1 MKQARAALDQDQD
14 IARRDCAA
22 FVFDHDRL
30 TRGEHRGDAR
40 GDGIGQKAG
49 VVIGGHKV
57 LGVFPGDLIALGRL
71 GDGGPEVDAARAGS
85 VIGFVQHIGA
95 DTGRARAIGHPVD
108 QRQDHRGRAE
118 GIEQF
123 AGVKGHIHL
132 RQTRGE
138 MVAHQV
144 EPLGIGPL
152 EGIDRLLLVTHDK
165 DGAGN
170 LGAGALACGKLGG
183 ECLDDLPLG
192 GAGILRL
199 IDKDMVDPAVEA
211 KEHPLGHLFSGQ
223 KPPCGADQIVEIE
236 PAAQRLGLCVA
247 GQESGGK
254 AVQRM
259 GSARGHQPKA
269 QGARI
274 GHTFGQGIIGRDK
287 IGAHRGAHLGA
298 GEGFGRAFLF
308 ARHGQAGGLERG
320 QIGQPHRR
328 PWHGAEPRGQ
338 FGLCDDRVVEMGNQS
353 RGKIALAAIQCRGDH
368 LILGQIGGDPRPIA
382 DCRPIPR
389 IGQRILRACH
399 GAGQFAQPIII
410 GEQIGHRVDGSRRR
424 ALGHIIEQIG
434 DQPGLHA
441 LVDLGEAGADARL
454 EREAAQNRGAEG
466 MDGLDLEAARCL
478 DRAGKKRTRAPQPVG
493 VDRILADLL
502 QRRAQLGVR
511 HHRPCAQALEQAVL
525 HLHRGGLGIGQAQ
538 DAFGADPLQQ

>member
-1 MKQARAALDQDQD
+1 M
-14 IARRDCAA
+14 
-22 FVFDHDRL
+22 
-30 TRGEHRGDAR
+30 
-40 GDGIGQKAG
+40 
-49 VVIGGHKV
+49 
-57 LGVFPGDLIALGRL
+57 
-71 GDGGPEVDAARAGS
+71 
-85 VIGFVQHIGA
+85 IGFVQHIGA

-132 RQTRGE
+132 GQTGRE

-152 EGIDRLLLVTHDK
+152 ERIDRLFLVTHDK

-170 LGAGALACGKLGG
+170 LGACTLACGKLGG
-183 ECLDDLPLG
+183 EGLDDLPLG

-199 IDKDMVDPAVEA
+199 IDKDMVDPAVET
-211 KEHPLGHLFSGQ
+211 KKHPLGHLFGGQ
-223 KPPCGADQIVEIE
+223 KPPCGADEIVEIQ
-236 PAAQRLGLCVA
+236 PAAQRLGLRVA

-287 IGAHRGAHLGA
+287 IGAHRIAHLGI
-298 GEGFGRAFLF
+298 GDGFGRAFLF
-308 ARHGQAGGLERG
+308 ARHGQAGGLELG
-320 QIGQPHRR
+320 QIEKPHRR

-338 FGLCDDRVVEMGNQS
+338 FGLCLVGGVKMGDQGG
-353 RGKIALAAIQCRGDH
+353 RKIGLAAIKGDGDH
-368 LILGQIGGDPRPIA
+368 LILGQIGGDARPIA
-382 DCRPIPR
+382 DRRPIPWM
-389 IGQRILRACH
+389 GQRILRACH

-410 GEQIGHRVDGSRRR
+410 GQQIGHRVDGIRRR

-434 DQPGLHA
+434 DQPGLHT
-441 LVDLGEAGADARL
+441 LIDLGEAGADARL
-454 EREAAQNRGAEG
+454 KREAAQNRGTEG
-466 MDGLDLEAARCL
+466 MDGLDLEAARRL
-478 DRAGKKRTRAPQPVG
+478 DRAGKKRARAPQPVG

-511 HHRPCAQALEQAVL
+511 HHRPFAQALEQAVL

-538 DAFGADPLQQ
+538 DAFGADPLQQKPRDAVGQHAGLARPGIGRKPDRGGGGCGVDLGAACLVHASPPWPKGMIRGGSVSSHSP